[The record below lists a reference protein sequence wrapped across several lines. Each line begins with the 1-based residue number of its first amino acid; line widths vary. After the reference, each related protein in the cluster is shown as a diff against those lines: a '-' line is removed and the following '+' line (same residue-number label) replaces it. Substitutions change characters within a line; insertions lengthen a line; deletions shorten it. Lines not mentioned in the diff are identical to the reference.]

1 MLRMKEIII
10 AIAICLIT
18 TGPKAVA
25 QQEKPT
31 NDLFMIHSAVLTSL
45 DRSNHRYN
53 IAEKTDKAYL
63 RYFDFTVE
71 SILFNRKEH
80 IANKPDWQEFIR
92 GIDTAKLENYRL
104 STNKS
109 FWTKYH
115 MKGKRRYSNIVF
127 APVMIAPDKR
137 KALCIFHI
145 FQSVNSGSYM
155 AAYLEFNDGKW
166 QVKKFDTFIY
176 LD

>member
-1 MLRMKEIII
+1 MLRMKEILI

-18 TGPKAVA
+18 TGPKALA

-31 NDLFMIHSAVLTSL
+31 NELFMIHSAVLTSL
-45 DRSNHRYN
+45 NKRNHRYN

-63 RYFDFTVE
+63 RDFDFTQD
-71 SILFNRKEH
+71 SILNDNKED
-80 IANKPDWQEFIR
+80 IANKPNWQNFIR

-109 FWTKYH
+109 FWSKYH

-127 APVMIAPDKR
+127 APAMIAPDKL

-166 QVKKFDTFIY
+166 QVKKFDTFVY

>member
-1 MLRMKEIII
+1 MKEILI

-25 QQEKPT
+25 QQEEPT

-45 DRSNHRYN
+45 DKRNHRYN
-53 IAEKTDKAYL
+53 IIEKIDKVYL
-63 RYFDFTVE
+63 RYFDFTLE
-71 SILFNRKEH
+71 SILFRKKEH
-80 IANKPDWQEFIR
+80 IANKSDWQAFIK
-92 GIDTAKLENYRL
+92 GIDTAKLEDYKL
-104 STNKS
+104 STDKS
-109 FWTKYH
+109 FWSKYH
-115 MKGKRRYSNIVF
+115 MKIKSRYTKIVF

-166 QVKKFDTFIY
+166 QVKKFDTFVY